1 MRRILISIL
10 GTFVAVSVAASGS
23 PQAPPKVFV
32 DPGACPFECCTYR
45 QWTVT
50 SDTALYDR
58 PEGTKP
64 VSNVRK
70 GETVVAIDGEVRVI
84 PTPMRVVFEHGD
96 FRVGDRVYLLTDLGE
111 GLMKVWFNGKISA
124 QEVPFIQSWRPERH
138 DVWPTCAQPSAEC
151 WGRIEKREAFDWWIL
166 IRTGR
171 GERGWTKEYDHFGG
185 MDACG

>member
-10 GTFVAVSVAASGS
+10 GTFVAASVAASGS

-96 FRVGDRVYLLTDLGE
+96 FRVGDRVYLLTYL
-111 GLMKVWFNGKISA
+111 
-124 QEVPFIQSWRPERH
+124 
-138 DVWPTCAQPSAEC
+138 
-151 WGRIEKREAFDWWIL
+151 
-166 IRTGR
+166 
-171 GERGWTKEYDHFGG
+171 
-185 MDACG
+185 